1 MSKCYYSGDGMDE
14 GRTAREDRASQLL
27 LCEMLSLAKTPD
39 GCSAKSGM
47 VGLDGYLFV
56 G

>member
-1 MSKCYYSGDGMDE
+1 MDE

-39 GCSAKSGM
+39 GCSAVVLKVGWM
-47 VGLDGYLFV
+47 GLDGYLFV